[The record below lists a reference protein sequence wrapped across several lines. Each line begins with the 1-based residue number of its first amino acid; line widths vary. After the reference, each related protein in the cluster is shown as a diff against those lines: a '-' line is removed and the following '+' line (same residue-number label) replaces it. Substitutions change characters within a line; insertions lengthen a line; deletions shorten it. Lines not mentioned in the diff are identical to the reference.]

1 MFRCPHKLHETANG
15 VCSCVVTRGL
25 CNTRTE
31 PGLSTWD
38 FQLSCIQNSLN
49 LLSDMKVTSAADEAS
64 DTQHETITP
73 DTGQSNL
80 GRDLHSERWNIF
92 RSSREPQKKS
102 MMWHVNPR
110 VKKTEFHLICLSVQ
124 SSATKPQCWILNFWP
139 NRRWKSFKSLSEVS
153 SELSGE
159 SSYFLRDL
167 ASLLS
172 FSAPSVL
179 LIFR

>member
-38 FQLSCIQNSLN
+38 FQLSSLN